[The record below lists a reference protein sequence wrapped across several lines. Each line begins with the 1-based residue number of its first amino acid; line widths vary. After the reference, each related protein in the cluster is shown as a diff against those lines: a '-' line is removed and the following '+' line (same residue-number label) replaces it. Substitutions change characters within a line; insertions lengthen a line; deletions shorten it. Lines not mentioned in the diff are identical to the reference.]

1 MLSAFVLTLFLSNRS
16 GKQKIHYKIFSR
28 SLGVMLRTLRRD
40 IYGVGAIGYSI
51 DLVTSPDPDPLS
63 ASYYLSVYWI
73 DHLCDSGAN
82 HGTYLQVEVLV
93 ENFRRIKF
101 LYWLEAVSLCRNIS
115 KGVMS
120 ISKLEA
126 LIQATI
132 NSSFL

>member
-1 MLSAFVLTLFLSNRS
+1 M
-16 GKQKIHYKIFSR
+16 
-28 SLGVMLRTLRRD
+28 
-40 IYGVGAIGYSI
+40 YGVGAIGYPI

-63 ASYYLSVYWI
+63 ASYCSCVYWI

-82 HGTYLQVEVLV
+82 YGTYLQVEAPV
-93 ENFRRIKF
+93 ENFLRTKF

-126 LIQATI
+126 LIQVTI